1 MEHKKAYIRVSQ
13 VEKRYGK
20 KKVLSGVNMEAE
32 KGQCVAILG
41 LNGSG
46 KSTLLSILAG
56 VQKANRGTAKIGDI
70 DILKQRK
77 KAAEFIGYVPQE
89 NPLIPDL
96 TVKDNL
102 KLWYCDSPLDIK
114 KELREGFLSMLGI
127 NEMLSIPVK
136 KLSGGMKKRVSIGI
150 SMWANPGVLLLDEPE
165 AALDLVAKKKIR
177 EYLRAYR
184 EQGGTVIIATHEET
198 QLDIC
203 DKAYVMKSG
212 TLHEIP
218 TGIRGEQL
226 LEEMEV

>member
-1 MEHKKAYIRVSQ
+1 MEDKKAYIRVRQ
-13 VEKRYGK
+13 IEKRYGK
-20 KKVLSGVNMEAE
+20 KRVLHGVNMEAE
-32 KGQCVAILG
+32 KEQCVAILG

-56 VQKANRGTAKIGDI
+56 IQRADGGVANMGDV
-70 DILKQRK
+70 DVLKERK
-77 KAAEFIGYVPQE
+77 KAAEFVGYVPQE

-102 KLWYCDSPLDIK
+102 KLWYCDSPLDMER
-114 KELREGFLSMLGI
+114 ELREGFLFLLGI
-127 NEMLSIPVK
+127 HEMLSVPVK

-150 SMWANPGVLLLDEPE
+150 AMWANPSVLLLDEPE

-177 EYLRAYR
+177 EYLSAYR
-184 EQGGTVIIATHEET
+184 KQGGTVILATHEET

-203 DKAYVMKSG
+203 DKVYVMKAG

-218 TGIRGEQL
+218 VAIRGEEL
-226 LEEMEV
+226 LEEMDA